1 MGKLSDVQLR
11 SWVKAGEPLAKSDG
25 DGLTFTLS
33 AKGVASW
40 VLRYRHGGKAKELSL
55 GRYPDLPLVKVRK
68 DAAEMRVAVAKGV
81 DVAGTKRLTKLEAKN
96 ARTITQLADDY
107 LKDLVKR
114 GKSDA
119 SISWHVSAYIKPK
132 FGKRNIDDVRP
143 REILSYFQDLA
154 EEKPST
160 ARSVFGTLRRMYEFA
175 VARQIVD
182 FSPAATIKPHVI
194 ASKAARER
202 NLSAD
207 EVGKLLRELSNPDNS
222 LTEAQQIAIRM
233 LLWTLGRK
241 TEVTEMHW
249 SEYDAETGIWTLP
262 EERAKNGRTHL
273 IPLPSQAIAGL
284 KRMKEIGCES
294 TWVFPGKTGEKPMGE
309 TTLNERLTRSNRLG
323 IAHWRIHDL
332 RRTGST
338 MLHEMGFQ
346 PHIIERALNH
356 IQDGVGGV
364 YNKAQWLDERAL
376 MLQQW
381 ADYLD
386 VLESGAKVLPFKA
399 RGSQSNTAA

>member
-1 MGKLSDVQLR
+1 M
-11 SWVKAGEPLAKSDG
+11 P
-25 DGLTFTLS
+25 
-33 AKGVASW
+33 
-40 VLRYRHGGKAKELSL
+40 
-55 GRYPDLPLVKVRK
+55 
-68 DAAEMRVAVAKGV
+68 
-81 DVAGTKRLTKLEAKN
+81 
-96 ARTITQLADDY
+96 
-107 LKDLVKR
+107 
-114 GKSDA
+114 
-119 SISWHVSAYIKPK
+119 
-132 FGKRNIDDVRP
+132 
-143 REILSYFQDLA
+143 
-154 EEKPST
+154 
-160 ARSVFGTLRRMYEFA
+160 
-175 VARQIVD
+175 
-182 FSPAATIKPHVI
+182 
-194 ASKAARER
+194 
-202 NLSAD
+202 
-207 EVGKLLRELSNPDNS
+207 
-222 LTEAQQIAIRM
+222 
-233 LLWTLGRK
+233 
-241 TEVTEMHW
+241 W

-323 IAHWRIHDL
+323 IEHWRIHDL

-338 MLHEMGFQ
+338 MLHEMGFP

-386 VLESGAKVLPFKA
+386 ALESGAKVLPFKA
-399 RGSQSNTAA
+399 RSEARA

>member
-11 SWVKAGEPLAKSDG
+11 SWIKAGTPLAKSDG

-40 VLRYRHGGKAKELSL
+40 VLRYRHGGKARELTL
-55 GRYPDLPLVKVRK
+55 GRYPDMPLVRARK
-68 DAAEMRVAVAKGV
+68 EAAEMRVSVSKGI
-81 DVAGTKRLTKLEAKN
+81 DVAGSKRLAKLQAKS
-96 ARTITQLADDY
+96 ARTIAQLADDY

-114 GKSDA
+114 GKRDD
-119 SISWHVSAYIKPK
+119 SIGWHVSAYIKPK
-132 FGKRNIDDVRP
+132 FGKRNIDDLRP
-143 REILSYFQDLA
+143 REALFYFQELA
-154 EEKPST
+154 AKKPST

-182 FSPAATIKPHVI
+182 FSPVATIKPHVI
-194 ASKAARER
+194 ATKKHRER
-202 NLSAD
+202 NLSAE
-207 EVGKLLRELSNPDNS
+207 EVGRLLRELSNPDNS
-222 LTEAQQIAIRM
+222 LSEAQQIAIRM

-241 TEVTEMHW
+241 TEVTTMAW

-273 IPLPSQAIAGL
+273 VPLPSQAIAAL

-294 TWVFPGKTGEKPMGE
+294 KWVFPGKTTENPMGE
-309 TTLNERLTRSNRLG
+309 TTLNERLSRSKRLG
-323 IAHWRIHDL
+323 IAHWCIHDL

-338 MLHEMGFQ
+338 MLHEMGFP

-356 IQDGVGGV
+356 VQDGVGGV
-364 YNKAQWLDERAL
+364 YNKAQWLDERAS

-381 ADYLD
+381 ADYLAG
-386 VLESGAKVLPFKA
+386 LESGATVLPFRSRSETRA
-399 RGSQSNTAA
+399 

>member
-1 MGKLSDVQLR
+1 M
-11 SWVKAGEPLAKSDG
+11 
-25 DGLTFTLS
+25 
-33 AKGVASW
+33 
-40 VLRYRHGGKAKELSL
+40 LRYRHGGKAKELSL